1 MLFSKSFLAAAAA
14 ISPTLAHSSSQT
26 TTNASPLLGLNLY
39 WGQYGQPTDRL
50 SSYCD
55 APGVTSVSLSFVTY
69 SPKNSAG
76 YPGTNFA
83 GHCGGEVYYKNP
95 KTGEDTKLIMN
106 CDYIKKDIQYCQAK
120 GVKILLAIGGYCP
133 TGGPCS
139 YDIDS
144 EQDGHDFGDLLHKT
158 FGPYDQGWNGP
169 RPFDI
174 SETEH
179 IAVDGFDFDLE
190 FKYPDQKPWIKMVE
204 TLRSCGIYHISAAPQ
219 CPTSDTWFQLK
230 ELIYNAKFDSLFI
243 QFYNNPGCEVTDTP
257 NYDDWE
263 TVISQT
269 SKSQDAK
276 LYIGVLASADSGWS
290 GYAPP
295 SAIKELIC
303 KYQSKPH
310 FGGVSI
316 WDATRGAINQI
327 DGQSFQEAIAD
338 GLKYGCN
345 PIPAKTS
352 TISVSTSTSSLIS
365 SASTSAAVASTTST
379 SSSSSFSSVSLSYS
393 HSASASVS
401 ASASASASAS
411 VSASASESAS
421 ESPSASPSASASS
434 SASVSISASASSS
447 ASASA
452 SFTFFGN
459 SSVSA
464 TGSASISSASVS
476 GSLTQSSI
484 IATLSANATASASA
498 SATKSA
504 TASDTCDEDDED
516 FPTSTMENSHTITAT
531 ATATATATG
540 TSTGSANGSADA
552 TKTASGSVTDKATGS
567 ATGSAT
573 EPAKNSLTL
582 SISDVPTGTKS
593 PSESAKNTLSAPE
606 ELTTSTVFT
615 TKITTVTSCK
625 PDVPCTKG
633 QVVTETIPWYTT
645 VCPITAASS
654 AVAVPTISP
663 PPQWVT
669 STVFTTKTYT
679 ITSCAPDVLNCPVG
693 HVTTVV
699 VPAYTTVCPYTG
711 ITSGS
716 TKPSG
721 GLPNPPKPSGDVPQP
736 PQSTGDVAKPTG
748 SQGGNKPSG
757 DIPQPPK
764 PTGDAPKPIGS
775 QGGSQPPGD
784 ISAPPKPTASS
795 VVPGGDKCP
804 GGKNC
809 PVKEDDSTT
818 FIYKTLTIPVTV
830 GRYNSTLA
838 GTGFN
843 YAPTSTGG
851 LPSYT
856 TAAAVPSKPVQAG
869 AAKIVAFGV
878 GSFAAL
884 AAALLL

>member
-1 MLFSKSFLAAAAA
+1 MLFSKSFVAAAAV
-14 ISPTLAHSSSQT
+14 ISPALAHSSSQT
-26 TTNASPLLGLNLY
+26 TTSASPLLGLNLY
-39 WGQYGQPTDRL
+39 WGQYGQTTDRL

-95 KTGEDTKLIMN
+95 KTSEDTKLIMN

-120 GVKILLAIGGYCP
+120 GIKVLLAIGGYCP

-144 EQDGHDFGDLLHKT
+144 EQDGHEFGDLLHKT

-204 TLRSCGIYHISAAPQ
+204 KLRSCGIYHISAAPQ

-230 ELIYNAKFDSLFI
+230 ELIYNAQFDSLFI
-243 QFYNNPGCEVTDTP
+243 QFYNNPGCQITDTP

-269 SKSQDAK
+269 SKSKDAK
-276 LYIGVLASADSGWS
+276 LYIGVLASVESGWN

-295 SAIKELIC
+295 STIKDLIC

-327 DGQSFQEAIAD
+327 NGQSFHEAIAD
-338 GLKYGCN
+338 ALKYGCN

-352 TISVSTSTSSLIS
+352 TISISTSTSSVIS
-365 SASTSAAVASTTST
+365 STST
-379 SSSSSFSSVSLSYS
+379 SSAIVSTTSASSSSSSSS
-393 HSASASVS
+393 ATSSSSQSASASVS
-401 ASASASASAS
+401 ASASASASIPTSVSVSASASASGSATGSASVSGSASGSASASGSGSASASAS
-411 VSASASESAS
+411 VSASAS
-421 ESPSASPSASASS
+421 
-434 SASVSISASASSS
+434 ASVSASSS

-452 SFTFFGN
+452 SLTFFGN
-459 SSVSA
+459 SSASA
-464 TGSASISSASVS
+464 TGSASSRIITSLSS
-476 GSLTQSSI
+476 
-484 IATLSANATASASA
+484 NATATASA

-504 TASDTCDEDDED
+504 TVSDTCDEDDED
-516 FPTSTMENSHTITAT
+516 FPTTTAGNSHTAT
-531 ATATATATG
+531 ATAT
-540 TSTGSANGSADA
+540 GSADA
-552 TKTASGSVTDKATGS
+552 TKTASGGVTNKATGS

-573 EPAKNSLTL
+573 RPAQNSLTV
-582 SISDVPTGTKS
+582 SISDKPTGTKS
-593 PSESAKNTLSAPE
+593 ATESAKNTLSVPE
-606 ELTTSTVFT
+606 QLTTSTVFT

-633 QVVTETIPWYTT
+633 QVVTETVPWYTT
-645 VCPITAASS
+645 VCPITATSS

-679 ITSCAPDVLNCPVG
+679 ITSCAPDVPNCPVG
-693 HVTTVV
+693 QVTTKV
-699 VPAYTTVCPYTG
+699 VPAYTTVCPYTE
-711 ITSGS
+711 TTPGS

-721 GLPNPPKPSGDVPQP
+721 DVPNPPKPTGDVP
-736 PQSTGDVAKPTG
+736 KPTG
-748 SQGGNKPSG
+748 GQGGNKPSG

-764 PTGDAPKPIGS
+764 PTGDAPNPTGSQGGNKPSGDVPQPPKPTGDAPKPTGS
-775 QGGSQPPGD
+775 QGGSKPSG
-784 ISAPPKPTASS
+784 SLSPPKPTVTP
-795 VVPGGDKCP
+795 VVPG
-804 GGKNC
+804 
-809 PVKEDDSTT
+809 KEDDSTT
-818 FIYKTLTIPVTV
+818 FIYKTLTVPVTI
-830 GRYNSTLA
+830 GKYNSTLA
-838 GTGFN
+838 GTGSN
-843 YAPTSTGG
+843 YKPTSTGG
-851 LPSYT
+851 FPSYT
-856 TAAAVPSKPVQAG
+856 TAAPVPSKPVQAG
-869 AAKIVAFGV
+869 AAKIGAFGV
-878 GSFAAL
+878 GGFAAL
-884 AAALLL
+884 AVALLL

>member
-1 MLFSKSFLAAAAA
+1 MLFSKSFVAAAAA
-14 ISPTLAHSSSQT
+14 ISPALAHSSSQKT
-26 TTNASPLLGLNLY
+26 TSASPLLGLNLY

-106 CDYIKKDIQYCQAK
+106 CDYVKKDIQYCQAK
-120 GVKILLAIGGYCP
+120 GIKVLLAIGGYCP

-144 EQDGHDFGDLLHKT
+144 EQDGHEFGDLLHKT

-190 FKYPDQKPWIKMVE
+190 FKYADQKPWIKMVE
-204 TLRSCGIYHISAAPQ
+204 KLRSCGIYHISAAPQ

-230 ELIYNAKFDSLFI
+230 ELIYNAQFDSLFI
-243 QFYNNPGCEVTDTP
+243 QFYNNPGCQITDTP

-269 SKSQDAK
+269 SKSKDAK
-276 LYIGVLASADSGWS
+276 LYIGVLASVESGWN

-295 SAIKELIC
+295 STIKDLIC

-327 DGQSFQEAIAD
+327 NGQSFHEAIAD
-338 GLKYGCN
+338 ALKYGCN

-352 TISVSTSTSSLIS
+352 TITSL
-365 SASTSAAVASTTST
+365 
-379 SSSSSFSSVSLSYS
+379 
-393 HSASASVS
+393 
-401 ASASASASAS
+401 
-411 VSASASESAS
+411 
-421 ESPSASPSASASS
+421 
-434 SASVSISASASSS
+434 
-447 ASASA
+447 
-452 SFTFFGN
+452 TFFGN
-459 SSVSA
+459 SSASA
-464 TGSASISSASVS
+464 TGSASSR
-476 GSLTQSSI
+476 I
-484 IATLSANATASASA
+484 ITTLSSNATATASA

-504 TASDTCDEDDED
+504 TVSDTCDEDDED
-516 FPTSTMENSHTITAT
+516 FPTTTMGNSHTAT
-531 ATATATATG
+531 ATAT
-540 TSTGSANGSADA
+540 GSADA
-552 TKTASGSVTDKATGS
+552 TKTASGSVTDKATGP

-573 EPAKNSLTL
+573 RPTQNSLTV
-582 SISDVPTGTKS
+582 SISNKPTGTKS
-593 PSESAKNTLSAPE
+593 ATESAKNTLSIPKQ
-606 ELTTSTVFT
+606 LTTSTVFT

-633 QVVTETIPWYTT
+633 QVVTETVPWYTT
-645 VCPITAASS
+645 VCPVTATSS
-654 AVAVPTISP
+654 AIAVPTISP

-669 STVFTTKTYT
+669 STVYTTKSYT
-679 ITSCAPDVLNCPVG
+679 ITSCAPDVPNCPVG
-693 HVTTVV
+693 QVTTKV
-699 VPAYTTVCPYTG
+699 VPAYTTVCPYTET
-711 ITSGS
+711 TSGS

-721 GLPNPPKPSGDVPQP
+721 DVPNPPKPSGDVPQP
-736 PQSTGDVAKPTG
+736 PKPTGDVPKPTG
-748 SQGGNKPSG
+748 GQGGNKPSG

-764 PTGDAPKPIGS
+764 PTADAPKPTGSQGGNKPSGDVPQPPKPTSDAAKPTGS
-775 QGGSQPPGD
+775 QGGSEPSGG
-784 ISAPPKPTASS
+784 ISALKPTVTP
-795 VVPGGDKCP
+795 VVPS
-804 GGKNC
+804 
-809 PVKEDDSTT
+809 KEDDTTT
-818 FIYKTLTIPVTV
+818 FIYKTLTVPVTI
-830 GRYNSTLA
+830 GKYNSTLA
-838 GTGFN
+838 GTGSK
-843 YAPTSTGG
+843 YKPTSTGG
-851 LPSYT
+851 FPSYT
-856 TAAAVPSKPVQAG
+856 TAAPVPSKPVQAG
-869 AAKIVAFGV
+869 AAKIGAFGL
-878 GSFAAL
+878 GGFAAL
-884 AAALLL
+884 AVALLL

>member
-1 MLFSKSFLAAAAA
+1 MLFSKSFVAAAAV
-14 ISPTLAHSSSQT
+14 ISPALAHSSSQT
-26 TTNASPLLGLNLY
+26 TTSASPLLGLNLY
-39 WGQYGQPTDRL
+39 WGQYGQTTDRL

-120 GVKILLAIGGYCP
+120 GIKVLLAIGGYCP

-144 EQDGHDFGDLLHKT
+144 EQDGHEFGDLLHKT

-204 TLRSCGIYHISAAPQ
+204 KLRSCGIYHISAAPQ

-230 ELIYNAKFDSLFI
+230 ELIYNAQFDSLFI
-243 QFYNNPGCEVTDTP
+243 QFYNNPGCQITDTP

-269 SKSQDAK
+269 SKSKDAK
-276 LYIGVLASADSGWS
+276 LYIGVLASVESGWN

-295 SAIKELIC
+295 STIKDLIC

-327 DGQSFQEAIAD
+327 NGQSFHEAIAD
-338 GLKYGCN
+338 ALKYGCN

-352 TISVSTSTSSLIS
+352 TISISTSTSSVICS
-365 SASTSAAVASTTST
+365 TST
-379 SSSSSFSSVSLSYS
+379 SSAIVSTTSASSSSSSSS
-393 HSASASVS
+393 ATSSSSQSASASVS
-401 ASASASASAS
+401 ASASASASISTSVS
-411 VSASASESAS
+411 VSASASASVSATGSAS
-421 ESPSASPSASASS
+421 VSGSASGSASASGS
-434 SASVSISASASSS
+434 GSASVSASSS

-452 SFTFFGN
+452 SLTFFGN
-459 SSVSA
+459 SSASA
-464 TGSASISSASVS
+464 TGSASSRIITSLSSN
-476 GSLTQSSI
+476 
-484 IATLSANATASASA
+484 ATATASASA
-498 SATKSA
+498 AKSA
-504 TASDTCDEDDED
+504 TVSDTCDEDDED
-516 FPTSTMENSHTITAT
+516 FPTTTAGNSHTAT
-531 ATATATATG
+531 ATAT
-540 TSTGSANGSADA
+540 GSADA
-552 TKTASGSVTDKATGS
+552 TKTASGGVTNKATGS
-567 ATGSAT
+567 ATR
-573 EPAKNSLTL
+573 PAQNSLTV
-582 SISDVPTGTKS
+582 SISDKPTGTKS
-593 PSESAKNTLSAPE
+593 ATESAKNTLSVPE
-606 ELTTSTVFT
+606 QLTTSTIFT

-633 QVVTETIPWYTT
+633 QVVTETVPWYTT
-645 VCPITAASS
+645 VCPITATSS
-654 AVAVPTISP
+654 VVAVPTISP

-679 ITSCAPDVLNCPVG
+679 ITSCAPDVPNCPVG
-693 HVTTVV
+693 QVTTKV
-699 VPAYTTVCPYTG
+699 VPAYTTVCPYTE
-711 ITSGS
+711 TTPGS

-721 GLPNPPKPSGDVPQP
+721 DVPNPPKP
-736 PQSTGDVAKPTG
+736 TGDIPKPTG
-748 SQGGNKPSG
+748 GQGGNKPSG

-764 PTGDAPKPIGS
+764 PTGDAPKPTGSQGGNKPSGDVPQPPKPTGDAPKPTGS
-775 QGGSQPPGD
+775 QGGSKPSG
-784 ISAPPKPTASS
+784 SLSPPKPTVTP
-795 VVPGGDKCP
+795 VVPG
-804 GGKNC
+804 
-809 PVKEDDSTT
+809 KEDDSTT
-818 FIYKTLTIPVTV
+818 SIYKTLTVPVTI
-830 GRYNSTLA
+830 GKYNSTIA
-838 GTGFN
+838 GTGSN
-843 YAPTSTGG
+843 YKPTSTGG
-851 LPSYT
+851 FPSYT
-856 TAAAVPSKPVQAG
+856 TAAPVPSKPVQAG
-869 AAKIVAFGV
+869 AAKIGAFGV
-878 GSFAAL
+878 GGFAAL
-884 AAALLL
+884 AIALLL